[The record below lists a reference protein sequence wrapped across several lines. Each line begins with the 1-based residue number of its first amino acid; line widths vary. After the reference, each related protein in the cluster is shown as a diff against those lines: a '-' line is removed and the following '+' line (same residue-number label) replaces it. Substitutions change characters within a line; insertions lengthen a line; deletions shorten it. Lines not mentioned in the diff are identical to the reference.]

1 MGRGVAIPLGEA
13 GVECVHCRDPRAG
26 NAHRARGAPPNRGRG
41 EEGHRDEYVNVAGR
55 DARWDWR
62 G

>member
-26 NAHRARGAPPNRGRG
+26 NAHRARGDPPNRG
-41 EEGHRDEYVNVAGR
+41 RDEYVNVAGR